1 MATSQDVINA
11 AYIQALGRP
20 ADPSGMQFYA
30 SQLES
35 GAKSVGDIIADLNY
49 AAGPYG
55 VEDKAANQAT
65 TAAGGW
71 DFAPPPPPPSGGG
84 GSAAPSSPV
93 TPLTAQDL
101 YNQFLGGRPALEKDY
116 KFWNDYIA
124 QYGPDQA
131 TAAFDAAAQNELG
144 MDLAARAASL
154 REQNLVREGA
164 ITAQDLYNEFLGG
177 RSALQSDLDF
187 WNNYIT
193 VYGPDQARAAFQES
207 AQPEKKMPV
216 EERVKSLRDQ
226 NLTVPGSLLGEFA
239 TQRKAT
245 PAEVRSMYLST
256 LGREPDPEGFTF
268 WTSQP
273 VENLRQLFYQG
284 SIPETEKRVA
294 AIPVTTAIPKP
305 VIGQVSPQ
313 SRGQSVDIPGSFVTT
328 NQGAPKP
335 LTVDISTMPREQ
347 QDLTSFIVGKMPR
360 PTTTA
365 PGPMFTPGEV
375 NAQLELERLK
385 AMNAPSTTDQGPVA
399 GFAQGGLVGNDI
411 NRMLQNQRS
420 AIQRESQSR
429 QMLTNLGAPPV
440 KKFSD
445 GGPAGSSSGVRRLEM
460 SKIRRRQEGSPRLK
474 VRWPM
479 TCSLERGPRIFL
491 RRALWTRR
499 QASCFVRCLRAHVGL
514 LVRSP
519 SSRVARLTVQGR
531 PWPTCRL

>member
-11 AYIQALGRP
+11 AYLQALGRP
-20 ADPSGMQFYA
+20 ADPDGLKHYVA
-30 SQLES
+30 QLES
-35 GAKSVGDIIADLNY
+35 GKRVGDILKDLEY
-49 AAGPYG
+49 AARPVEAGG
-55 VEDKAANQAT
+55 GGLEDKAANQAI
-65 TAAGGW
+65 TARGGW
-71 DFAPPPPPPSGGG
+71 DFAPVVETINLPTTAPADLDTTNLFTGVGTQGATVNQPVAPPP
-84 GSAAPSSPV
+84 V
-93 TPLTAQDL
+93 TAPLTAQDL

-116 KFWNDYIA
+116 KFWNNYIA

-131 TAAFDAAAQNELG
+131 MAAFDAAAQNELG

-164 ITAQDLYNEFLGG
+164 ITAQDLYNEYLGG

-187 WNNYIT
+187 WNNYIA
-193 VYGPDQARAAFQES
+193 VYGPDRARAAFQES
-207 AQPEKKMPV
+207 AQPEKEMPV

-245 PAEVRSMYLST
+245 PAEVRSMYLSV
-256 LGREPDPEGFTF
+256 LGREPDPEGYSYY
-268 WTSQP
+268 TSQP
-273 VENLRQLFYQG
+273 IESLRQNFYQG
-284 SIPETEKRVA
+284 SIPEMEKRVA

-399 GFAQGGLVGNDI
+399 GFAEGGLVGNDI
-411 NRMLQNQRS
+411 NRMLQNQRNAIS
-420 AIQRESQSR
+420 ARASPGRCSQ
-429 QMLTNLGAPPV
+429 T
-440 KKFSD
+440 
-445 GGPAGSSSGVRRLEM
+445 
-460 SKIRRRQEGSPRLK
+460 
-474 VRWPM
+474 W
-479 TCSLERGPRIFL
+479 
-491 RRALWTRR
+491 
-499 QASCFVRCLRAHVGL
+499 
-514 LVRSP
+514 
-519 SSRVARLTVQGR
+519 GR
-531 PWPTCRL
+531 PL